1 MPTPPPAA
9 TAHIQEHDIVNR
21 RIAFLR
27 ACEAPQGPPSIDVDN
42 LPPINWLVLLGVLAV
57 LCSAT
62 AGLGYAMARK
72 YEPCEC
78 YVQTRDGKLQRVLPP
93 NHRSK

>member
-1 MPTPPPAA
+1 MITHPPAA
-9 TAHIQEHDIVNR
+9 TAHVQEHDIVNR

-27 ACEAPQGPPSIDVDN
+27 ACEAPQGPPTIDVDN
-42 LPPINWLVLLGVLAV
+42 LPPINWPVLLGVLAV

-78 YVQTRDGKLQRVLPP
+78 VIQHASGKLEKVTRP
-93 NHRSK
+93 R